1 VTRAVVVLSGGGA
14 KAAAHAGAVQA
25 LREAGIEPARFV
37 ATSMGAVVAA
47 ALAAG
52 VHPSDIPDRLAAAGP
67 AGVRPHPLTVV
78 GGLYLEGLLQ
88 TAPFRA
94 ALRRVVPCDRFA
106 DLQVPLTVTA
116 VDIYRLDL
124 IRFGY
129 LGSDAPLIDVLTAT
143 CALPPYFPPVII
155 DGRPLADGGL
165 RGPLPLASVGDTEGL
180 PVVAIDVGPGFDLGV
195 APRPDR
201 GPALVRAADAA
212 IGILMAQTVEDQLA
226 LWRGAG
232 RPLLYVRPRMER
244 DATFRVE
251 RVHAYA
257 AEGYRA
263 TAAALSALD
272 SSGSSARLP

>member
-1 VTRAVVVLSGGGA
+1 MTRAVVVLSGGGA
-14 KAAAHAGAVQA
+14 KTAAHAGAVQA
-25 LREAGIEPARFV
+25 LRESGIEPARFV

-52 VHPSDIPDRLAAAGP
+52 VAPAEIPERLARAGP
-67 AGVRPHPLTVV
+67 AGIRPHPLTVV
-78 GGLYLEGLLQ
+78 GGLHLEGILQ
-88 TAPFRA
+88 AAPFRA
-94 ALRRVVPCDRFA
+94 ALRRVVPCERFA
-106 DLQVPLTVTA
+106 ELRVPLTVTA
-116 VDIYRLDL
+116 VDIIRLDL
-124 IRFGY
+124 LRFGY
-129 LGSDAPLIDVLTAT
+129 GGHDAPLIDVLAAT
-143 CALPPYFPPVII
+143 CALPPHFAPVIV

-165 RGPLPLASVGDTEGL
+165 RGPLPLSAVGETDGL
-180 PVVAIDVGPGFDLGV
+180 AVVAVDVGPGFDLGD
-195 APRPDR
+195 APRPER
-201 GPALVRAADAA
+201 GPALVRSADTA

-232 RPLLYVRPRMER
+232 RPLVYVRPQVER

-272 SSGSSARLP
+272 SAGSSIRLP

>member
-1 VTRAVVVLSGGGA
+1 MTRAVVVLSGGGA

-25 LREAGIEPARFV
+25 LHEAGIEPARFV

-52 VHPSDIPDRLAAAGP
+52 VHPSEIPARLAQAGP

-78 GGLYLEGLLQ
+78 GGLYLEGILQ
-88 TAPFRA
+88 AAPFRA
-94 ALRRVVPCDRFA
+94 ALRGVVPCERFA
-106 DLQVPLTVTA
+106 ELRVPLTVTA
-116 VDIYRLDL
+116 VDIVSLEL
-124 IRFGY
+124 LRFGF
-129 LGSDAPLIDVLTAT
+129 GGWDAPLIDVLAAT
-143 CALPPYFPPVII
+143 CALPPYFAPVII
-155 DGRPLADGGL
+155 AGRPLADGGL
-165 RGPLPLASVGDTEGL
+165 RGPLPLAAVGDTEGL
-180 PVVAIDVGPGFDLGV
+180 PVVAVDVGPGFDLGT

-201 GPALVRAADAA
+201 GPALVRSADTA

-226 LWRGAG
+226 LWQSAG
-232 RPLLYVRPRMER
+232 RQLVYVRPQVER

-263 TAAALSALD
+263 AAAALAALD
-272 SSGSSARLP
+272 SAGSSTRLP

>member
-25 LREAGIEPARFV
+25 LHEAGIEPARFV

-52 VHPSDIPDRLAAAGP
+52 VHPSEIPERLSQAGP

-78 GGLYLEGLLQ
+78 GGLYLEGILQ
-88 TAPFRA
+88 AAPFRA
-94 ALRRVVPCDRFA
+94 ALRGVVPCERFA
-106 DLQVPLTVTA
+106 DLLVPLTVTA
-116 VDIYRLDL
+116 VDVVRLEL
-124 IRFGY
+124 LRFGFGGY
-129 LGSDAPLIDVLTAT
+129 DAPLIDVLTAT
-143 CALPPYFPPVII
+143 CALPPYFAPVII
-155 DGRPLADGGL
+155 DGRPLVDGGL
-165 RGPLPLASVGDTEGL
+165 RGPLPLAAVGDTAGL
-180 PVVAIDVGPGFDLGV
+180 PVVAVDVGPGFDLGS

-201 GPALVRAADAA
+201 GPALVRSADTA

-226 LWRGAG
+226 LWQSAG
-232 RPLLYVRPRMER
+232 RQLLYVRPQVER

-263 TAAALSALD
+263 TAAALAALD
-272 SSGSSARLP
+272 SAGSSTRLP

>member
-25 LREAGIEPARFV
+25 LRDAGIEPARYV

-52 VHPSDIPDRLAAAGP
+52 VDPADIPDRLAQAGP

-78 GGLYLEGLLQ
+78 GGIYLEGILQ

-94 ALRRVVPCDRFA
+94 AIRRVVGCERFE
-106 DLQVPLTVTA
+106 DLKVPLTVTA
-116 VDIYRLDL
+116 VDTFRLEL
-124 IRFGY
+124 LRFGHR
-129 LGSDAPLIDVLTAT
+129 GAAAPLIDVLTAT
-143 CALPPYFPPVII
+143 CALPPYFPPVVI

-165 RGPLPLASVGDTEGL
+165 RGPLPLAAVGESEGL
-180 PVVAIDVGPGFDLGV
+180 PVVAIDVGPGFDLGA

-201 GPALVRAADAA
+201 GPALVRSADTA

-226 LWRGAG
+226 LWRYGG
-232 RPLLYVRPRMER
+232 RSLLYVRPQVER

-257 AEGYRA
+257 AEGRRA
-263 TAAALSALD
+263 TAAVLSALD
-272 SSGSSARLP
+272 S